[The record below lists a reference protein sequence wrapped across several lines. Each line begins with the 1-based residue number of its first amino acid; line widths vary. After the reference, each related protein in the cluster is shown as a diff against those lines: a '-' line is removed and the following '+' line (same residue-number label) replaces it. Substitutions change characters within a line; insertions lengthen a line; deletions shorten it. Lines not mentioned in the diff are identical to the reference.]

1 MHGIKSSYY
10 DFQKTLGKN
19 SYLRFA
25 LENYLQDDDI
35 WADFENALGKI
46 NVGAM
51 CNETIIDDC
60 LDDCDAYDERLVL
73 QVFLWQQK

>member
-10 DFQKTLGKN
+10 DFQKTLGRN

-51 CNETIIDDC
+51 SMKT
-60 LDDCDAYDERLVL
+60 
-73 QVFLWQQK
+73 